1 MRYAIDASDKQL
13 CAELASWSGPAHQRG
28 VDMSFWRT
36 VGAVVLGFVVI
47 QIVVMVANGVG
58 GVIFHSMPDP
68 DTQKIPAEADTPGLC
83 LWNILWYLPCCA
95 VGAWLSTRI
104 AKPRPWRPVL
114 ILLAL
119 VVVLGVVYAV
129 TMPAF
134 YREMGA
140 DIPGW
145 CLPLLPVTG
154 AIGLLLGGWIGAKHL
169 SNTATQPDPTER
181 A

>member
-1 MRYAIDASDKQL
+1 
-13 CAELASWSGPAHQRG
+13 
-28 VDMSFWRT
+28 MSFWRT
-36 VGAVVLGFVVI
+36 VGAVVLGFVLI
-47 QIVVMVANGVG
+47 QAAVMVTNMVG
-58 GVIFHSMPDP
+58 GVIFHSLPDP
-68 DTQKIPAEADTPGLC
+68 ETQKISAEADTPGLC

-95 VGAWLSTRI
+95 VGAWVSTLV

-114 ILLAL
+114 ILLGM
-119 VVVLGVVYAV
+119 VVVLGAVYAV
-129 TMPAF
+129 TMPAS

-154 AIGLLLGGWIGAKHL
+154 GLGLVLGGWLGARRL
-169 SNTATQPDPTER
+169 RQTAADSSPNAP